1 MVRVSSPSAL
11 GIVLMCLVSWALSTI
26 GAASLIVDQPL
37 RHSDALLV
45 LAGGA
50 AYRERLLRAAEL
62 FRAGTS
68 NRILLT
74 NDGQLQSWSQTL
86 RRNPLSVERAVLT
99 LERAGVPPARVEIL
113 PGIMHGTSDEAFAA
127 SRYIK
132 AHPIRSLVAV
142 TSPYHTR
149 RTFWMLRHALPEDV
163 VVGIDSTPTTPATPT
178 PQSWWVTAVGW
189 RTVAPEFFKLPYY
202 WLRFGIIGFRAD

>member
-1 MVRVSSPSAL
+1 
-11 GIVLMCLVSWALSTI
+11 MCLVSWALSTI

-62 FRAGTS
+62 FRAGRS

-86 RRNPLSVERAVLT
+86 QRNPLSVERAVLT
-99 LERAGVPPARVEIL
+99 LERLGVPQARVEIL

-149 RTFWMLRHALPEDV
+149 RTFWMLRHALPADV

-178 PQSWWVTAVGW
+178 PASWWVTAVGW

-202 WLRFGIIGFRAD
+202 WARFGIIGFRAD

>member
-1 MVRVSSPSAL
+1 MIRLSSARTL
-11 GIVLMCLVSWALSTI
+11 GIVLTCLVSWALSTI
-26 GAASLIVDQPL
+26 GAASLVVHQPL

-45 LAGGA
+45 LAGAA

-86 RRNPLSVERAVLT
+86 QRNPLSVERAVLT
-99 LERAGVPPARVEIL
+99 LERAGVPADRVEIL
-113 PGIMHGTSDEAFAA
+113 PGIVHGTSDEAFAA
-127 SRYIK
+127 SRYVK
-132 AHPIRSLVAV
+132 AHGIGSLVAV
-142 TSPYHTR
+142 TSRYHTR
-149 RTFWMLRHALPEDV
+149 RTYWMLRRALPEDV
-163 VVGIDSTPTTPATPT
+163 TIGVDPIVATPATPT
-178 PQSWWVTAVGW
+178 PPTWWARADGW

-202 WLRFGIIGFRAD
+202 WVRFGIIGSRAD